1 MVSYQAD
8 VGPLGHELAAA
19 IRLRPVADEVAQ
31 APKLIGCG
39 GVDGAEHGLER
50 MEIPVNVG
58 DDGHSH
64 SRRTLAKRTGLLALA
79 LVWVVSGF
87 FLWRTSVPRLDI
99 PSLDPRD
106 YFSAA
111 ELARAHEYR
120 RVSRAL
126 LLGSLAAQVVVLGL
140 LVWKARPLADAL
152 EGIGR
157 GRIRTGVIVALA
169 VVLALWIA
177 TIPFG
182 AVSLWWRRRYGLST
196 QTAASWVRDQVVS
209 VGVECLLVAAAAAVT
224 LALAAWLGHSWWLAG
239 APLFVLA
246 GVIYFIAQ
254 PLVVQPLFNKFEP
267 LDNPRLTADIKE
279 LGAKEGVTVDK
290 VLVADASRR
299 TTTANAYVS
308 GLGPTKRV
316 VFYDTILDGRF
327 SQPELESVAAH
338 ELGHVARSH
347 VWKGLGWFALISIPG
362 VFLVWWFTE
371 RRGGLPDPALVPL
384 GIAVALV
391 YSILVMPFGNLVSR
405 RYEAEADWIALTATD
420 DPQSFIGLEEQL
432 TITSLGDPDPP
443 AWSNLLFGTHPTP
456 MRRIGMAEAFRTLES
471 PAPAGS

>member
-1 MVSYQAD
+1 
-8 VGPLGHELAAA
+8 
-19 IRLRPVADEVAQ
+19 
-31 APKLIGCG
+31 
-39 GVDGAEHGLER
+39 

-64 SRRTLAKRTGLLALA
+64 GRRTLAKRAGLLALA
-79 LVWVVSGF
+79 AVWVVSGF
-87 FLWRTSVPRLDI
+87 YLWRTSVPRLHI
-99 PSLDPRD
+99 PALDPRD

-111 ELARAHEYR
+111 ELSRAHEYR

-126 LLGSLAAQVVVLGL
+126 LLGSLAAQLVVLAV

-157 GRIRTGVIVALA
+157 GRIRTGVLVAIAVALGLW
-169 VVLALWIA
+169 LA
-177 TIPFG
+177 TVPFG

-196 QTAASWVRDQVVS
+196 QTAAGWLRDQAVA

-224 LALAAWLGHSWWLAG
+224 LGLAAWLGRSWWVAA

-246 GVIYFIAQ
+246 GVLYFVAQ
-254 PLVVQPLFNKFEP
+254 PLVVQPLFNRFEP

-279 LGAKEGVTVDK
+279 LGAEEGVTVDK

-327 SQPELESVAAH
+327 TQAELESVAAH
-338 ELGHVARSH
+338 ELAHVARSH
-347 VWKGLGWFALISIPG
+347 IWKGLGWFALFAIPG
-362 VFLVWWFTE
+362 VVLVWWLTE
-371 RRGGLPDPALVPL
+371 RRGGLPDPGLVPFA
-384 GIAVALV
+384 IAVALV
-391 YSILVMPFGNLVSR
+391 YSILVMPLGNLVSR
-405 RYEAEADWIALTATD
+405 RYEAEADWIALTATN
-420 DPQSFIGLEEQL
+420 DPQSFLGLEKTL
-432 TITSLGDPDPP
+432 TTTSLGDPDPP

-456 MRRIGMAEAFRTLES
+456 MKRIGMAEAFRTRES